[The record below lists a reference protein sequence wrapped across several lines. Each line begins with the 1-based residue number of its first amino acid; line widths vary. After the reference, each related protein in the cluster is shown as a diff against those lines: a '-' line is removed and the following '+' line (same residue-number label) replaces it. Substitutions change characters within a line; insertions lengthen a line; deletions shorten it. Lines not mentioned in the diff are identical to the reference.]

1 MEINKIL
8 NNTQN
13 MYFGH
18 GTRTEDSKVIQSIM
32 KYGLRCSHGSLYFT
46 SIALGIGSQIAESEQ
61 EMLKKWPH
69 NDSKIIVIVSLPLQY
84 KIVDL
89 VGTATYNQGDAAFYY
104 IPDEVT
110 RKNFSLTNSPYV
122 MPEFIVGYYDARN
135 DSFTSNPIYYE
146 NLQEH
151 EQSNLLNKVKE
162 NYFNIIDS
170 SWGIEEY
177 KEVTKELG
185 WDFGLTEEE
194 LKNFQRGKQELKLM
208 SQLPSELLNR
218 NLKLPNGESMPAR
231 RYIEEIVMPY
241 LPITDYVYLTSGIK
255 IPFSHFI
262 LECVV
267 YDCQERYNG
276 DFAKYIQE
284 NVLIEE
290 TLTQN
295 EKVREVNRL

>member
-61 EMLKKWPH
+61 EMFKKWPH

-84 KIVDL
+84 KIIDL

-122 MPEFIVGYYDARN
+122 MPEFIVGYYDTRN

-177 KEVTKELG
+177 KDAIKELG
-185 WDFGLTEEE
+185 WGFGLTEEE
-194 LKNFQRGKQELKLM
+194 LKNFQRRKQELNLM

-241 LPITDYVYLTSGIK
+241 LPITDYVYLTSGTK
-255 IPFSHFI
+255 IPISHFI
-262 LECVV
+262 MECVV

-295 EKVREVNRL
+295 EKSERSK

>member
-61 EMLKKWPH
+61 EMFKKWPH

-84 KIVDL
+84 KIIDL

-122 MPEFIVGYYDARN
+122 MPEFIVGYYDTRN

-177 KEVTKELG
+177 KDAIKELG

-194 LKNFQRGKQELKLM
+194 LKNFQRRKQELNLM

-241 LPITDYVYLTSGIK
+241 LPITDYVYLTSGTK
-255 IPFSHFI
+255 IPISHFI
-262 LECVV
+262 MECVV

-295 EKVREVNRL
+295 EKSERSK

>member
-18 GTRTEDSKVIQSIM
+18 GTGTEDSKVIQSIM

-84 KIVDL
+84 KIIDL

-110 RKNFSLTNSPYV
+110 RKKFSLTNSPYV

-151 EQSNLLNKVKE
+151 EQSNLLSKVKE

-177 KEVTKELG
+177 KDVIKELG
-185 WDFGLTEEE
+185 WGFDLTEEE
-194 LKNFQRGKQELKLM
+194 IKKFQRRKQELKLM

-241 LPITDYVYLTSGIK
+241 LPITDYVYLNSGTK
-255 IPFSHFI
+255 IPISHFI
-262 LECVV
+262 MECVV

-295 EKVREVNRL
+295 EKSERSK

>member
-61 EMLKKWPH
+61 EMFKKWPH

-84 KIVDL
+84 KIIDL
-89 VGTATYNQGDAAFYY
+89 VGTATYNQVDAAFYY
-104 IPDEVT
+104 IPYEVT

-177 KEVTKELG
+177 KDAIKELG

-194 LKNFQRGKQELKLM
+194 LKNFQRRKQELNLM

-241 LPITDYVYLTSGIK
+241 LPITDYVYLTSGTK
-255 IPFSHFI
+255 IPISHFI
-262 LECVV
+262 MECVV

-295 EKVREVNRL
+295 EKSERSK

>member
-84 KIVDL
+84 KIIDL

-135 DSFTSNPIYYE
+135 DSFTSNSIYYE

-177 KEVTKELG
+177 KEVSKELG

-194 LKNFQRGKQELKLM
+194 LKNFQRRKQEFNLM

-241 LPITDYVYLTSGIK
+241 LPITDYVYLTSGTK
-255 IPFSHFI
+255 ITFSHFI
-262 LECVV
+262 MECVV
-267 YDCQERYNG
+267 YDCKERYNG

-295 EKVREVNRL
+295 EKNERSK